1 MKRNF
6 WRVFRPLDFV
16 ILLIFILVTAS
27 SFLFLKTHENHE
39 ARLVIESS
47 KKEYIY
53 PLTKNRVIEIEGVL
67 GKSVI
72 VIQDGRAYFKSSP
85 CQNHVCVQMGAVCEE
100 NDWAACLPNDVF
112 IRIE

>member
-1 MKRNF
+1 MGRNF
-6 WRVFRPLDFV
+6 RRLLRPLDFA
-16 ILLIFILVTAS
+16 ILFIFILVTAA
-27 SFLFLKTHENHE
+27 SFLFLKTHGNQE

-53 PLTKNRVIEIEGVL
+53 PLTKNREIEIEGAL

-85 CQNHVCVQMGAVCEE
+85 CSNKTCIHMGAVQEE

-112 IRIE
+112 IRVE